1 MVYVILQKS
10 LCMFEGILSWV
21 KKPKITFPTI
31 GSSQFLLV
39 IIPVMIHQMKRFL
52 FFPPWSYPLLFLG
65 LLCGES
71 PAPHTASGS
80 QVFLTLWGEALD
92 RASIARQQTGR
103 EGHTLQNYRVSTRD
117 GLTKMGFFEPS
128 YFLLHLGKT
137 RTFLMSSQGS
147 PEFRSNLLSLQSLD
161 I

>member
-1 MVYVILQKS
+1 M
-10 LCMFEGILSWV
+10 

-39 IIPVMIHQMKRFL
+39 ITPVMIHQMKRFL

-80 QVFLTLWGEALD
+80 QVFLTLCGEALD

-103 EGHTLQNYRVSTRD
+103 DTHCRTIVSTGD
-117 GLTKMGFFEPS
+117 GLTKMRFFQPS

-147 PEFRSNLLSLQSLD
+147 PEFRLNLLSLQSLD